1 MSARVWPSPT
11 RPLSI
16 ERARKIRTVH
26 PITRFDN
33 IEDADDPARFARVGQ
48 FDFDVIEKRFL
59 FELRDEV
66 CAIDDQGIVYDRSP
80 RSKAD
85 IVHLDELE
93 I

>member
-1 MSARVWPSPT
+1 MAVADQADR
-11 RPLSI
+11 I
-16 ERARKIRTVH
+16 ERARKIRPVH

-48 FDFDVIEKRFL
+48 FDFDPFEKRFL